1 MSRGSL
7 GYASL
12 SGSSQSARLLR
23 LQTATHVPVPYLP
36 RGGRTHARNLG
47 VIASATATWRLPV
60 GHSPDQVCES
70 LHKREA
76 TTGQSATAN
85 HFPTFTARAAT
96 RCTGNPQ
103 AKAGLA
109 AGGLYHPCSAG
120 LPRHQSLTAA
130 DLGRIFKQLSSLSEI
145 FNLLKIS
152 ERETSVFCSS
162 LNPKGRIIRI
172 CKCRLDR
179 HQIRFCLRNASLQA
193 DADTSRSISACRTC
207 R

>member
-60 GHSPDQVCES
+60 GHSPLIRYVNLFTS
-70 LHKREA
+70 ARRRR
-76 TTGQSATAN
+76 QSATAN

-96 RCTGNPQ
+96 RCAGNPQ

-130 DLGRIFKQLSSLSEI
+130 DLG
-145 FNLLKIS
+145 
-152 ERETSVFCSS
+152 
-162 LNPKGRIIRI
+162 
-172 CKCRLDR
+172 
-179 HQIRFCLRNASLQA
+179 
-193 DADTSRSISACRTC
+193 
-207 R
+207 